1 MRVGLRCAVFPVVVV
16 AVVVVAVVGCRSDS
30 KSTPQPSAESRV
42 EKVEAARVS
51 ASTLRIDRE
60 MLRDLRITTSTVE
73 EHRGGESSSL
83 LGELGVN
90 QNAYAEVS
98 APMMARVVSLRAIE
112 GQRVTAGD
120 ALAALES
127 GELAKARGDLA
138 TAEARRDLARRTLE
152 RKRGLNEEQIV
163 PAREVQEAEHEMV
176 AADAQVRAAQAG
188 LSALGAP
195 DRPADGNSS
204 SSLILRSPI
213 AGVVL
218 ERTLALGQT
227 ADPSKPLF
235 RIGDLSTLWLTVH
248 AFERDAVRLTRGASA
263 RITFAAIP
271 GRTFQ
276 GPVALIGQSVDP
288 DSRTVNVRIDLPN
301 RDGMLRPGMSATAWL
316 PVGEQGI
323 MLAVPAAAVQRVRD
337 RWCVF
342 IPKDDRTFE
351 IRPIGRGRDI
361 AGEVE
366 ILSGVRAGEPIVVD
380 GAFLL
385 KAETERSAEGEHG
398 GDAR

>member
-1 MRVGLRCAVFPVVVV
+1 MLGAVLSL
-16 AVVVVAVVGCRSDS
+16 AVVAVVGCQSDS
-30 KSTPQPSAESRV
+30 KSATRPPAGSQS
-42 EKVEAARVS
+42 EKTEAAGVT

-60 MLRDLRITTSTVE
+60 MLRDLRITTSKVE
-73 EHRGGESSSL
+73 EHRGGESASL

-98 APMMARVVSLRAIE
+98 APMTARVVSLRAIE
-112 GQRVTAGD
+112 GQRVAAGD
-120 ALAALES
+120 VLATLDS

-138 TAEARRDLARRTLE
+138 TAEARRDLARRALE
-152 RKRGLNEEQIV
+152 RKRALNEEKIV
-163 PAREVQEAEHEMV
+163 PTREVQEAENEMV
-176 AADAQVRAAQAG
+176 AADAQVRAAQAA
-188 LSALGAP
+188 LRVLGAP
-195 DRPADGNSS
+195 DRPADGTSTA
-204 SSLILRSPI
+204 SLILRSPI

-248 AFERDAVRLTRGASA
+248 AFERDAVRLAKGAPA
-263 RITFAAIP
+263 RIAFAAIP
-271 GRTFQ
+271 GRAFQ
-276 GPVALIGQSVDP
+276 GTVALIGQSVDP
-288 DSRTVNVRIDLPN
+288 NSRTVNVRIDLSN
-301 RDGMLRPGMSATAWL
+301 RDGLLRPGMSATAWL

-323 MLAVPAAAVQRVRD
+323 MLAVPAAAVQRVHD

-351 IRPIGRGRDI
+351 IRSVGRGRDI

-385 KAETERSAEGEHG
+385 KAEAERSAAEGEHG
-398 GDAR
+398 EAR

>member
-1 MRVGLRCAVFPVVVV
+1 MNIRTLCGALAHVVVLSL
-16 AVVVVAVVGCRSDS
+16 VGCRSDS
-30 KSTPQPSAESRV
+30 RSAQQAPADHQA
-42 EKVEAARVS
+42 EKAEPTGLT
-51 ASTLRIDRE
+51 ASTLRIGRE
-60 MLRDLRITTSTVE
+60 MLRDLRITTSKVE
-73 EHRGGESSSL
+73 EHRGGESASL

-98 APMMARVVSLRAIE
+98 APLSARVVSLRAIE
-112 GQRVTAGD
+112 GQRVGTGD
-120 ALAALES
+120 VLARLES
-127 GELAKARGDLA
+127 GELAKARGELA
-138 TAEARRDLARRTLE
+138 TAEARRDLAQRTLA
-152 RKRGLNEEQIV
+152 RKRGLSEEKIV
-163 PAREVQEAEHEMV
+163 PLREVQEAESELL
-176 AADAQVRAAQAG
+176 AAEAQVRAAQAS
-188 LSALGAP
+188 LRTLGAP
-195 DRPADGNSS
+195 DRAAEGSS
-204 SSLILRSPI
+204 DSSLILRSPV

-218 ERTLALGQT
+218 ERALAIGQT

-248 AFERDAVRLTRGASA
+248 AFERDAVRLSKGAPA
-263 RITFAAIP
+263 RIAFAAIP

-276 GPVALIGQSVDP
+276 GTVALIGQSVDP
-288 DSRTVNVRIDLPN
+288 DSRTVAVRIDLPN
-301 RDGMLRPGMSATAWL
+301 KDGMLRPGMSATAFL

-323 MLAVPAAAVQRVRD
+323 LLAVPAAAVQRVRD

-351 IRPIGRGRDI
+351 IRPVGRGRDI

-385 KAETERSAEGEHG
+385 KAETERSAAEGEHG
-398 GDAR
+398 EKRDD

>member
-1 MRVGLRCAVFPVVVV
+1 MRIRLLCGAILPLVVL
-16 AVVVVAVVGCRSDS
+16 AVVGCRSDS
-30 KSTPQPSAESRV
+30 KPTPQPPPANQG
-42 EKVEAARVS
+42 EKPEAAGVT

-60 MLRDLRITTSTVE
+60 MLRDLRITTSKVE
-73 EHRGGESSSL
+73 EHRGGESASL

-98 APMMARVVSLRAIE
+98 APMTARVVSLRAVE
-112 GQRVTAGD
+112 GQRVGAGD
-120 ALAALES
+120 VLATLES

-138 TAEARRDLARRTLE
+138 TAEARRDLAQRALD
-152 RKRGLNEEQIV
+152 RKRSLNEEKIV
-163 PAREVQEAEHEMV
+163 PTREVQVAENEMV
-176 AADAQVRAAQAG
+176 AADAQVRAAQAA
-188 LSALGAP
+188 LRALGAP
-195 DRPADGNSS
+195 DRAADGNSA
-204 SSLILRSPI
+204 SSLILRWPVG
-213 AGVVL
+213 GVVL
-218 ERTLALGQT
+218 ERTVALGQT

-235 RIGDLSTLWLTVH
+235 RIGDLSTLWLTIH
-248 AFERDAVRLTRGASA
+248 AFERDAVRLAKGAPA

-276 GPVALIGQSVDP
+276 GTVALIGQSVDP
-288 DSRTVNVRIDLPN
+288 GSRTVAARIDLPN
-301 RDGMLRPGMSATAWL
+301 RDGLLRPGMSATAWL

-323 MLAVPAAAVQRVRD
+323 LLAVPAAAVQRVRD

-385 KAETERSAEGEHG
+385 KAETERSAGGEHG
-398 GDAR
+398 EKRE

>member
-1 MRVGLRCAVFPVVVV
+1 MSASAFRCAVVHLTI
-16 AVVVVAVVGCRSDS
+16 ALTLIACRSES
-30 KSTPQPSAESRV
+30 PSTPPPRPDNQTEKTESPGV
-42 EKVEAARVS
+42 TG
-51 ASTLRIDRE
+51 STLRIDRE
-60 MLRDLRITTSTVE
+60 MLRDLRITTSKVE

-98 APMMARVVSLRAIE
+98 APLQARVVSLRAVE
-112 GQRVTAGD
+112 GQRVGTGD
-120 ALAALES
+120 ILATLES

-138 TAEARRDLARRTLE
+138 TAQARRDLAQRTLD
-152 RKRGLNEEQIV
+152 RKRSLNTEQII
-163 PAREVQEAEHEMV
+163 PAREVQEAENEQI
-176 AADAQVRAAQAG
+176 AADAQVRGAQAS
-188 LSALGAP
+188 LRALGAP
-195 DRPADGNSS
+195 DQAGNDASAS
-204 SSLILRSPI
+204 TLILRSPLR
-213 AGVVL
+213 GVVL
-218 ERTLALGQT
+218 ERTIALGQT
-227 ADPSKPLF
+227 ADPSKRLF
-235 RIGDLSTLWLTVH
+235 RIGDVSTLWLTVH
-248 AFERDAVRLTRGASA
+248 AFERDAVRLAKGAPA
-263 RITFAAIP
+263 RITFAALP

-276 GPVALIGQSVDP
+276 GSVAFIGQSVDP
-288 DSRTVNVRIDLPN
+288 DSRTVAIRIDLAN
-301 RDGMLRPGMSATAWL
+301 REGLLRPGMSATAWL
-316 PVGEQGI
+316 PVGEQGTL
-323 MLAVPAAAVQRVRD
+323 LAVPAAAVQRVRD

-398 GDAR
+398 EKRE

>member
-1 MRVGLRCAVFPVVVV
+1 MNASFHRCAAVPLAIALTVV
-16 AVVVVAVVGCRSDS
+16 ACRSES
-30 KSTPQPSAESRV
+30 PATPPPRPDNHTEKTESPGV
-42 EKVEAARVS
+42 TG
-51 ASTLRIDRE
+51 STLRIDRE
-60 MLRDLRITTSTVE
+60 MLRDLRITTSKVE

-98 APMMARVVSLRAIE
+98 APLEARVVSLRAVE
-112 GQRVTAGD
+112 GQRVRNGD
-120 ALAALES
+120 VLATLES

-138 TAEARRDLARRTLE
+138 TAQARRDLAQRTLD
-152 RKRGLNEEQIV
+152 RKRSLNTEQIV
-163 PAREVQEAEHEMV
+163 PTREVQEAENELIG
-176 AADAQVRAAQAG
+176 ADAQVRAAQAS
-188 LSALGAP
+188 LRSLGAP
-195 DRPADGNSS
+195 DEAVNGASAS
-204 SSLILRSPI
+204 TLILRSPI
-213 AGVVL
+213 TGVVL
-218 ERTLALGQT
+218 ERTIALGQT

-235 RIGDLSTLWLTVH
+235 RIGDVSTLWLTVH
-248 AFERDAVRLTRGASA
+248 AFERDAVRLAKGAPA
-263 RITFAAIP
+263 RIIFAAIP

-276 GPVALIGQSVDP
+276 GSVALIGQSVDP
-288 DSRTVNVRIDLPN
+288 DSRTVAVRIDLAN
-301 RDGMLRPGMSATAWL
+301 RDGLLRPGMSATAWL
-316 PVGEQGI
+316 PVGEQGTL
-323 MLAVPAAAVQRVRD
+323 LAVPAAAVQRVRD

-398 GDAR
+398 EKRE

>member
-1 MRVGLRCAVFPVVVV
+1 MRVQILCGAVLPLI
-16 AVVVVAVVGCRSDS
+16 VVAVVGCRSDS
-30 KSTPQPSAESRV
+30 KATPQPPPENQSQ
-42 EKVEAARVS
+42 KTEAAGVT

-60 MLRDLRITTSTVE
+60 MLRDLRITTSKVE
-73 EHRGGESSSL
+73 EHRGGESASL

-98 APMMARVVSLRAIE
+98 APMTARVVSLRAVE
-112 GQRVTAGD
+112 GQRVRAGD
-120 ALAALES
+120 VLAALES

-138 TAEARRDLARRTLE
+138 TAEARRDLAQRALD
-152 RKRGLNEEQIV
+152 RKRGLNEEKIV
-163 PAREVQEAEHEMV
+163 PTREVQETENEMV
-176 AADAQVRAAQAG
+176 SADAQVRAAQAA
-188 LSALGAP
+188 LRALGAP
-195 DRPADGNSS
+195 DRAADGNSA
-204 SSLILRSPI
+204 SSLILRSPVG
-213 AGVVL
+213 GVVL
-218 ERTLALGQT
+218 ERTVALGQT

-235 RIGDLSTLWLTVH
+235 RIGDLSTLWLTIH
-248 AFERDAVRLTRGASA
+248 AFERDAVRLAKGAPA

-276 GPVALIGQSVDP
+276 GTVALIGQSVDP
-288 DSRTVNVRIDLPN
+288 DSRTVAARIDLSN
-301 RDGMLRPGMSATAWL
+301 RDGLLRPGMSATAWL
-316 PVGEQGI
+316 PVGEQGVL
-323 MLAVPAAAVQRVRD
+323 LAVPAAAVQRVRD

-385 KAETERSAEGEHG
+385 KAEAERSAEGEHG
-398 GDAR
+398 EKRE

>member
-1 MRVGLRCAVFPVVVV
+1 MKSSVLRCAVVHL
-16 AVVVVAVVGCRSDS
+16 AIALTLIACRSES
-30 KSTPQPSAESRV
+30 PATPPRPDGHTDKAE
-42 EKVEAARVS
+42 APGLIG
-51 ASTLRIDRE
+51 STLRIDRE
-60 MLRDLRITTSTVE
+60 MLRDLRITTSKVE

-98 APMMARVVSLRAIE
+98 APLQARVVLLRAAE
-112 GQRVTAGD
+112 GQRVGTGD
-120 ALAALES
+120 VLATLES

-138 TAEARRDLARRTLE
+138 TAQARRDLAQRTLD
-152 RKRGLNEEQIV
+152 RKRSLNAEQIV
-163 PAREVQEAEHEMV
+163 PTRDVQEAENERI
-176 AADAQVRAAQAG
+176 AAEAQVRAAQAS
-188 LSALGAP
+188 LRSLGAP
-195 DRPADGNSS
+195 DEAVNGTSAS
-204 SSLILRSPI
+204 TLILRSPI
-213 AGVVL
+213 TGVVL
-218 ERTLALGQT
+218 ERTIALGQT

-235 RIGDLSTLWLTVH
+235 RIGDVSTLWLTVH
-248 AFERDAVRLTRGASA
+248 AFERDAVRLAKGAPA

-276 GPVALIGQSVDP
+276 GSVALIGQSVDP
-288 DSRTVNVRIDLPN
+288 DSRTVAVRIDLAN
-301 RDGMLRPGMSATAWL
+301 REGLLRPGMSATAWL
-316 PVGEQGI
+316 PVGEQGTL
-323 MLAVPAAAVQRVRD
+323 LAVPAAAVQRVRD

-351 IRPIGRGRDI
+351 IRAIGRGRDI

-366 ILSGVRAGEPIVVD
+366 ILSGVHAGESIVVD

-398 GDAR
+398 EKRE